1 MISSSF
7 LLLPDYI
14 VSFSLLN
21 PQKSKYETRWCIYET
36 FLRRNILK
44 GDLEPA
50 FSFIIRTIEF
60 VLQQRVGS
68 GTGCRNELISMTGT
82 FFLTTSRV
90 LGKRSIQASFQGAFQ
105 TTASGLLACLQGAWA
120 VLGHRAGLW
129 WQAWGPNSWSRKCL
143 GQLPLWCPAL
153 CQGTA
158 ITGAQTEHCS
168 QESSPG
174 I

>member
-1 MISSSF
+1 MPGPGFTTLSF
-7 LLLPDYI
+7 LWA
-14 VSFSLLN
+14 SGS
-21 PQKSKYETRWCIYET
+21 RWLSPSRTWPFLASNSDKPPPGGMGKGRGCCPSRKTTTT
-36 FLRRNILK
+36 F
-44 GDLEPA
+44 D
-50 FSFIIRTIEF
+50 
-60 VLQQRVGS
+60 VLAA
-68 GTGCRNELISMTGT
+68 E
-82 FFLTTSRV
+82 
-90 LGKRSIQASFQGAFQ
+90 IQASFQGAFQ